1 MSLPQISNNIYRSR
15 VSLLDSEINMIIGEI
30 RQLCQF
36 IVSNWLILLIYCLF
50 GVFWL
55 TLLRHFYKL
64 EATNEEHQNDTFFVT
79 VGVFLAILL
88 LIFAYHIFAS
98 SELSDSNLF
107 SQLASILASIFAI
120 VLSVTLVV
128 IQLGATKYSFRVI
141 SLIFRI
147 PFIWRTIVFFPVLI
161 ASYTL
166 LGNKLQGTP
175 YVIGV
180 GMFLTSLLI
189 LVIYLYRT
197 SKELLPKNMA
207 KNFFK
212 QLNKRLSVKHI
223 QEVDML
229 DSELHV
235 AREFL
240 LVSLDT
246 RDKQLRDEIWSG
258 LYETLNTPL
267 TTNILEEHFMRSLDQ
282 EHTYNENKEKILLAE
297 QFLDR
302 FLDIPRFLIEE
313 GNNRKD
319 HSLINEGIEGY
330 IIIQRGILNII
341 QNMLEKISQE
351 EKDFKEIIP
360 SFVEQC
366 LCYLK
371 NAYDEFF
378 KDFLESVEGEEQ

>member
-212 QLNKRLSVKHI
+212 QLNKRLSIKHV
-223 QEVDML
+223 QKVDML

-240 LVSLDT
+240 LLSLDT
-246 RDKQLRDEIWSG
+246 RDKQLQDEIWSG
-258 LYETLNTPL
+258 LYNVLVGPNI
-267 TTNILEEHFMRSLDQ
+267 TNILGELIKTIQQDV
-282 EHTYNENKEKILLAE
+282 TNVVKESTFYLSVGK
-297 QFLDR
+297 FLDT
-302 FLDIPRFLIEE
+302 FFDVSRFLIEE
-313 GNNRKD
+313 GIKRGD
-319 HSLINEGIEGY
+319 QSLVNDGIMGY
-330 IIIQRGILNII
+330 LTIQRGIFTTM
-341 QNMLEKISQE
+341 QNLLEKISSE
-351 EKDFKEIIP
+351 EELRIVTY
-360 SFVEQC
+360 FVTGYVE
-366 LCYLK
+366 YLERT
-371 NAYDEFF
+371 YDEFV
-378 KDFLESVEGEEQ
+378 KDFLMDTDGEKNE

>member
-212 QLNKRLSVKHI
+212 QLNKRLSIKHV
-223 QEVDML
+223 QKVDML

-240 LVSLDT
+240 LLSLDT
-246 RDKQLRDEIWSG
+246 RDKQLQDEIWSG
-258 LYETLNTPL
+258 LYNVLVGPNI
-267 TTNILEEHFMRSLDQ
+267 TNILGELIKTIQQDV
-282 EHTYNENKEKILLAE
+282 TNVVKESTFYLSVGK
-297 QFLDR
+297 FLDT
-302 FLDIPRFLIEE
+302 FFDVSRFLIEE
-313 GNNRKD
+313 GIKRGD
-319 HSLINEGIEGY
+319 QSLVNDGIMGY
-330 IIIQRGILNII
+330 LTIQRGIFTTM
-341 QNMLEKISQE
+341 QNLLEKISSE
-351 EKDFKEIIP
+351 EELRIITY
-360 SFVEQC
+360 FVTEYVE
-366 LCYLK
+366 YLERT
-371 NAYDEFF
+371 YDEFV
-378 KDFLESVEGEEQ
+378 KDFLMDTDGEKNE